1 MNGKRFLFS
10 CGGLL
15 GLAVLGAVAGLLLM
29 YAHLRGHLTFWQTLG
44 QPPVPIRAF
53 VPEHTGQLQ
62 VAVLAE
68 DDKTYICQ
76 TSAQPDC
83 WNEVD
88 LSAQPPL
95 FSEPC
100 YTRPNFITPTPPGPL
115 TSEITITFCHA
126 ETAAL
131 TQYALLQD
139 GTVWR
144 WDHFSSSYLVLME
157 IVFLPLCGA
166 WAGGMLGLVAVAVVW
181 WKRWRPAN
189 KKP

>member
-1 MNGKRFLFS
+1 VNGQRFLSS
-10 CGGLL
+10 CGAIL
-15 GLAVLGAVAGLLLM
+15 GLALLGAVAGLLLM
-29 YAHLRGHLTFWQTLG
+29 YAHLRGHLTMWQALG
-44 QPPVPIRAF
+44 QPPATISAF

-62 VAVLAE
+62 VTVLAE
-68 DDKTYICQ
+68 DGKAYVCHTA
-76 TSAQPDC
+76 TQPDC
-83 WNEVD
+83 WEEIILEVR
-88 LSAQPPL
+88 PPL
-95 FSEPC
+95 DSEPC
-100 YTRPNFITPTPPGPL
+100 MTRPNFITPTPPGL
-115 TSEITITFCHA
+115 LKSEVTVTFCHA

-144 WDHFSSSYLVLME
+144 WDHFSSSYLVLLE

-166 WAGGMLGLVAVAVVW
+166 WAGVMASAVLLLAVW